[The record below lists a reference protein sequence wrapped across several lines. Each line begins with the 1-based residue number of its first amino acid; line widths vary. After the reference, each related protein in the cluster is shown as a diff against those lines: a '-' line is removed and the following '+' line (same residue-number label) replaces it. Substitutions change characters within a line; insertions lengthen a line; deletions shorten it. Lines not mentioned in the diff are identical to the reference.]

1 MSTNKSFTLLNYLKP
16 RLSHK
21 IHASCNRS
29 HMFRIQRDLMI
40 RKWRVIENFKV
51 SGVGKRKYSPC

>member
-1 MSTNKSFTLLNYLKP
+1 MLNYLKP

-40 RKWRVIENFKV
+40 GKWRVIENFKV
-51 SGVGKRKYSPC
+51 SGVGRKILTMLY